1 MSDPARR
8 FSFNFISKGGPKDK
22 KQKSNNVEILKE
34 NIEGEIPIATP
45 QTHKGVGTDIMDT
58 ALMVTKDEVAK
69 AQEETA
75 VEAIAKVPE
84 LPEVKIAVM
93 GTTGSGKTTF
103 INLLSGSDLLVGE
116 NLASCTSD
124 VQFSHQFDFEGRK
137 VTLVDT
143 PGFDDTLKSDS
154 QVFEII
160 CQWLVTE
167 YQKGERLHG
176 VIYLHRITDNR
187 MAGSALRN
195 FQFFRE
201 LCGEHALKNS
211 NIVTNMWNVIP
222 DDRKVVAEA
231 REEELKTGD
240 MFFGPVLSKGA
251 RLFRH
256 DNTIEAGQKILR
268 SIIGNSNPVPL
279 AIQKELVD
287 DKKTVVETKAGD
299 VLLGEFAELE
309 RKHRE
314 EMKELMEQLE
324 EAKKEKDEDGVE
336 ELEEA
341 RKELEAERA
350 FVQDKKK
357 KFIRSSIQLS
367 NSSSWPVSPTVP
379 QLSSNTSAGTPLL
392 TRLSEV
398 QPASPPL
405 AGISSVIVSEPETI
419 NLTSENTVSS
429 PPNVKELNVHSTS
442 TTLQSSSSPD
452 KLFGLQEKRIAPGI
466 RAWIANFILK
476 FSNGPR
482 SNKALDQYGDIS
494 PQSNPKDNGVTRRPT
509 VRPKF
514 GKSLIPPILSTSS
527 KNAAPEPT
535 TSTI

>member
-1 MSDPARR
+1 
-8 FSFNFISKGGPKDK
+8 
-22 KQKSNNVEILKE
+22 
-34 NIEGEIPIATP
+34 
-45 QTHKGVGTDIMDT
+45 
-58 ALMVTKDEVAK
+58 
-69 AQEETA
+69 
-75 VEAIAKVPE
+75 
-84 LPEVKIAVM
+84 M

-398 QPASPPL
+398 QAASPPL
-405 AGISSVIVSEPETI
+405 AGNVMVSEPETSK
-419 NLTSENTVSS
+419 LASENTAS
-429 PPNVKELNVHSTS
+429 PRVKEVNEPSTS
-442 TTLQSSSSPD
+442 TALQSPSPD
-452 KLFGLQEKRIAPGI
+452 KPPSPQEKKIAPGI
-466 RAWIANFILK
+466 RAWVANLILK
-476 FSNGPR
+476 ISKGPR
-482 SNKALDQYGDIS
+482 YNKALDQYGDIS
-494 PQSNPKDNGVTRRPT
+494 RQSNPKDDSVTRRPT
-509 VRPKF
+509 VRPKS
-514 GKSLIPPILSTSS
+514 KESIIPPILSTST

-535 TSTI
+535 TSTT